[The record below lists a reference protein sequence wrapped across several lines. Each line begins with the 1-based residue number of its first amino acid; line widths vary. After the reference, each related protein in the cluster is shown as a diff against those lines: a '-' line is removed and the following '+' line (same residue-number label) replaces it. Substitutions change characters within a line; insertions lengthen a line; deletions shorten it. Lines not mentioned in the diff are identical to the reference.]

1 MPKVSTDEK
10 LIEKF
15 LSRGVEN
22 VYPTPDALRKVL
34 ISGKRLRAYQG
45 FDPTGPHLH
54 IGHAIGIRGLR
65 ILQQLGHEVI
75 FLVGDFTARIG
86 DPDKT
91 NTREILTP
99 EKIEQNM
106 AGWKKQAAK
115 IIDFNDRKNPVRFE
129 HNYKWLSKLKLDDLL
144 QLMSKI
150 TVQQMLERDLFE
162 RRLKEKN
169 PVRLQEFVYPLMQ
182 GYDSVAMNV
191 DIEIGGADQTFNML
205 VGRDLVRSYL
215 GKEKFVRTNV
225 MMEAPDSQ
233 TMSKTKGN
241 GINLADDAK
250 TMFGKTMSYSDD
262 LIIKAFELLTD
273 VGDEEI
279 GEIRKE
285 LKKGANPR
293 DAKARLAYEIAKIYH
308 GEKSAKEAEEEFN
321 SVFSRGNLP
330 SEIPEIEVSEAKLN
344 LADLVIKTGFA
355 RSKSEAQRLI
365 DQKAVKIDNKTITNR
380 KADVEINS
388 GMIIQVG
395 KRNFARIR

>member
-22 VYPTPDALRKVL
+22 AYPTPDALRKVL